1 MNTEQFLDY
10 AAQRCREHG
19 TRLTPIR
26 RQVLQR
32 VADQPG
38 YCKAYDLLEQLRPE
52 IASLTAPTIYRAL
65 EFLETEGL
73 VHRLDVVNGYVA
85 CQQHDHDAQTLFLIC
100 PCCGKVAEAKSDDSG
115 FFSFASYWRITILAK
130 RRRILRSRR
139 SAVPASNRAAVAPPD
154 TAICITPI
162 PELIPTKR
170 VANSYSHAFLSICG
184 SNTLWD
190 GGRPDTKP
198 AGVIANY

>member
-10 AAQRCREHG
+10 AAERCREHG

-52 IASLTAPTIYRAL
+52 IASLTPPTIYRAL

-85 CQQHDHDAQTLFLIC
+85 CQQHDHGAQTLFLIC
-100 PCCGKVAEAKSDDSG
+100 PCCGKVAEARSEDSG
-115 FFSFASYWRITILAK
+115 YFFRKLLAD
-130 RRRILRSRR
+130 
-139 SAVPASNRAAVAPPD
+139 NGFGEAPPHLEVK
-154 TAICITPI
+154 ALCGACQKQGGSCAA
-162 PELIPTKR
+162 EH
-170 VANSYSHAFLSICG
+170 SHMHPHHS
-184 SNTLWD
+184 
-190 GGRPDTKP
+190 
-198 AGVIANY
+198 